1 MKTSLFTLA
10 IIWSFYASSAVAETP
25 LERGTYL
32 MRGIVACGNCHTAP
46 GGPMAQHELA
56 GGFNM
61 REGPIDAM
69 TPNLTPHKAT
79 GIGNWT
85 DTQAVVATRP

>member
-1 MKTSLFTLA
+1 MKKMVMALTLA
-10 IIWSFYASSAVAETP
+10 LVAPLAGALAETQM
-25 LERGTYL
+25 ERGTYL

-61 REGPIDAM
+61 
-69 TPNLTPHKAT
+69 K
-79 GIGNWT
+79 
-85 DTQAVVATRP
+85 